1 MLLIST
7 LFLYLIFYVKS
18 IDSQSDEYD
27 QKFRGDMAATE
38 SQEEN
43 DSDYEDYY

>member
-1 MLLIST
+1 MCP
-7 LFLYLIFYVKS
+7 
-18 IDSQSDEYD
+18 DEYD
-27 QKFRGDMAATE
+27 QKFRGDMAAAE